1 MDTTKEKRSFS
12 DWVKREN
19 RLNKLLFRS
28 IPSTAVAIIVVSV
41 VAMNLMAGK
50 IILSVE
56 WLALTGGV
64 LISWIPFLAMDV
76 VTKHFG
82 AGAANRLSIFAIVIN
97 LACVGIFAGIAAIP
111 VEGAD
116 YSAFN
121 ATFSSVWF
129 ILLGSTIAFVL
140 SAIVNNFSN
149 ELIGR
154 IFKNKPDGKLAYFT
168 RTYVSTFIGQMIDN
182 IVFVLLTYMLFAPI
196 FWGPEYGWT
205 FLQCFMCSLLCA
217 LFELALEAVFS
228 PIGYWINSRWK
239 KEGVGEAY
247 LQFLREGK
255 TDD

>member
-12 DWVKREN
+12 DWAKREY

-28 IPSTAVAIIVVSV
+28 IPSITVAIIVVSI
-41 VAMNLMAGK
+41 VAMNLMASK
-50 IILSVE
+50 VILSLE
-56 WLALTGGV
+56 WIALTGGV

-82 AGAANRLSIFAIVIN
+82 AGAANRLSIVAIIID

-111 VEGAD
+111 GEGFE
-116 YSAFN
+116 AFN

-129 ILLGSTIAFVL
+129 ILLGSTIAFIL
-140 SAIVNNFSN
+140 SAVINNFSN

-154 IFKNKPDGKLAYFT
+154 IFKKNPDGKLAYFT
-168 RTYVSTFIGQMIDN
+168 RTYVSTFIGQMVDN
-182 IVFVLLTYMLFAPI
+182 MVFVLLVYMLFAPI
-196 FWGPEYGWT
+196 FWGPEYGWS

-228 PIGYWINSRWK
+228 PIGYWINSKWK
-239 KEGVGEAY
+239 KEGVGEEY
-247 LQFLREGK
+247 LRFLREGK
-255 TDD
+255 